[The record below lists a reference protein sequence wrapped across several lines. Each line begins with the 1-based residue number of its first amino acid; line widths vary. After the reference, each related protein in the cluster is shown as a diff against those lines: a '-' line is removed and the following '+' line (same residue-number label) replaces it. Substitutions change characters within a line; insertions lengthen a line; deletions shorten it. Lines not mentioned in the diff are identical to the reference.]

1 MIGNSSSSSSGCK
14 RSVHFPLEEEH
25 LSTVA
30 LIIESVDDL
39 SQQDKKT
46 LWFSR
51 SDYQFSRSSARVI
64 AKESERYGHS
74 KHLDNVYIPAFD
86 QQVQYKLNLW
96 ALHGSTRRGIERW
109 ANSSHGNLR
118 KKDQHVYVNG
128 VIRAQTEM
136 KLKDTDQDTLEERLR
151 EVGEMLSQKSRF
163 FAEMLG
169 SADAQAAKWEFGITD
184 VAAAPALSPRQL
196 LMKSSSTRKNIGLG
210 SATAGLLAAR
220 RAATRRSAPNIQPN
234 IQGISRALPNS
245 RQRASAATI
254 SPSASTRRS
263 PRTASTRTSPRT
275 SIQMKSARVPRM
287 A

>member
-1 MIGNSSSSSSGCK
+1 MIGNSSSSGCK
-14 RSVHFPLEEEH
+14 RSVHFPLEEEDI
-25 LSTVA
+25 STVA
-30 LIIESVDDL
+30 LIIESVDDI

-86 QQVQYKLNLW
+86 QEVQDKLNLW
-96 ALHGSTRRGIERW
+96 ALHGSTRRGLERW

-118 KKDQHVYVNG
+118 KKDQNIYVNG

-136 KLKDTDQDTLEERLR
+136 KLKDTEQDTLEERLR
-151 EVGEMLSQKSRF
+151 EVGEMLSQKSRLF
-163 FAEMLG
+163 SEMMG

-184 VAAAPALSPRQL
+184 VAAAPVLSPIQS
-196 LMKSSSTRKNIGLG
+196 LMKSSSPRKNLGLG
-210 SATAGLLAAR
+210 SATRGLAAR
-220 RAATRRSAPNIQPN
+220 RAANRRSAPNIQPN
-234 IQGISRALPNS
+234 LQGISRPLPNS
-245 RQRASAATI
+245 RRRASAATI
-254 SPSASTRRS
+254 NPN
-263 PRTASTRTSPRT
+263 ASTRTSPTRISPRP
-275 SIQMKSARVPRM
+275 SIRMKSARM